1 MDRNNKASL
10 QLCFERRQSSWVDT
24 LGRTNDVGN
33 STTESGLYYYRARYY
48 DPNAGRFLSEDPLEL
63 AGGIDFYLYV
73 GNEPI
78 DRDDPTGLYQTGS
91 QVPLPINPSLDK
103 LLKCMDNCTG
113 ANLFVTATSN
123 GKHQDPGHTA
133 GTSVDILPPPGVP
146 GNSVFCC
153 AGKCGAAWG
162 IDEGPGGIKTKFTTG
177 FNYHLQLVP
186 PRHPRPG
193 APEHHQVAHPVAVKL
208 LTA

>member
-1 MDRNNKASL
+1 MATAAQVSV
-10 QLCFERRQSSWVDT
+10 RQEYPSPS
-24 LGRTNDVGN
+24 
-33 STTESGLYYYRARYY
+33 YYRARYY

-63 AGGIDFYLYV
+63 AGGINFYLYV

-193 APEHHQVAHPVAVKL
+193 APNAIPPGCTPSGCQAADGVIRGFREAL
-208 LTA
+208 LRTFIQM

>member
-1 MDRNNKASL
+1 MLVATQDTHSENRMAS
-10 QLCFERRQSSWVDT
+10 
-24 LGRTNDVGN
+24 
-33 STTESGLYYYRARYY
+33 YYRARYY
-48 DPNAGRFLSEDPLEL
+48 DPSAGRLLSEDPLEL
-63 AGGIDFYLYV
+63 AGGIDFYVYV
-73 GNEPI
+73 GNDPI
-78 DRDDPTGLYQTGS
+78 NLDDPTGLYQTGPR
-91 QVPLPINPSLDK
+91 VPLPLNPSLDK

-113 ANLFVTATSN
+113 TSLFVTATSN
-123 GKHQDPGHTA
+123 GRHQDPGHAA

-146 GNSVFCC
+146 GSSVFCC

-193 APEHHQVAHPVAVKL
+193 APNAIPPGCTPGGCPAGGGVIGAFREAL
-208 LTA
+208 LRTFIQM